1 MVKQT
6 FAPIRACF
14 GSKLSADWHYT
25 GKQRYANFLSSPT
38 SKNDDL
44 DEKLT
49 DRRTDMVGH
58 HLLSELNLSELKTK
72 EAKNRCSV
80 GFTRSARARLR
91 APKWNTRVVFKLL
104 ATVLCILPTASLAQS
119 AIPRLSET
127 APDTYVVERGDT
139 LWDISALFLNEPWR
153 WPELWRVNPDVR
165 DPNLIYPGDTLYLRW
180 EDGKPGVYLTAD
192 TSYGRASDV
201 VRLSPTVRTEA
212 LPAAIDALPREAID
226 PFITRHR
233 FATQFDLEAMPRIIS
248 GYRGRLISGMGD
260 RVYAVGTFEGGDQQ
274 FDVVRPAREIRH
286 PETGEMLGTLLSSVG
301 RVVLSHRGSAD
312 DQASQFD
319 VLGSSE
325 ELRVGDVL
333 LPVEDRQLVAEFV
346 PQVPSVNL
354 EPGFMLSLESGA
366 TQIGALDVVATTFG
380 EVDDVEVGT
389 LLSIAK
395 VSEPVRDQVS
405 GKRYTLPSETAGT
418 MMLFAVY
425 DRASF
430 GLVLSANQPLSV
442 ADRLVNP

>member
-1 MVKQT
+1 MGSEMC
-6 FAPIRACF
+6 IRD
-14 GSKLSADWHYT
+14 S
-25 GKQRYANFLSSPT
+25 
-38 SKNDDL
+38 
-44 DEKLT
+44 
-49 DRRTDMVGH
+49 
-58 HLLSELNLSELKTK
+58 
-72 EAKNRCSV
+72 
-80 GFTRSARARLR
+80 
-91 APKWNTRVVFKLL
+91 
-104 ATVLCILPTASLAQS
+104 
-119 AIPRLSET
+119 
-127 APDTYVVERGDT
+127 
-139 LWDISALFLNEPWR
+139 ISALFLNEPWR

-192 TSYGRASDV
+192 TSYGGTSDV

-301 RVVLSHRGSAD
+301 RVVLSQRGSAD

-319 VLGSSE
+319 VLDSSE

-442 ADRLVNP
+442 ADRLINP

>member
-1 MVKQT
+1 M
-6 FAPIRACF
+6 
-14 GSKLSADWHYT
+14 
-25 GKQRYANFLSSPT
+25 
-38 SKNDDL
+38 
-44 DEKLT
+44 
-49 DRRTDMVGH
+49 GH
-58 HLLSELNLSELKTK
+58 HLLSELKFSTRKKAQRRCLEPFNHRCLSTVYFRHRNLWFLPSLF
-72 EAKNRCSV
+72 AV
-80 GFTRSARARLR
+80 AIL
-91 APKWNTRVVFKLL
+91 
-104 ATVLCILPTASLAQS
+104 ILPTVSLAQS
-119 AIPRLSET
+119 VIPRLAEN

-180 EDGKPGVYLTAD
+180 EDGEPGVYLTAGK
-192 TSYGRASDV
+192 SYGGSSDV
-201 VRLSPTVRTEA
+201 VRLSPTVRVEPLA
-212 LPAAIDALPREAID
+212 AAIDALPRDAID

-260 RVYAVGTFEGGDQQ
+260 RIYAVGRFAKEDQQ

-286 PETGEMLGTLLSSVG
+286 PETGEMLGTLLSAVG
-301 RVVLSHRGSAD
+301 RVVLSQRGSGD

-319 VLGSSE
+319 VLASRE

-333 LPVEDRQLVAEFV
+333 LPVEDRELVAQFV
-346 PQVPSVNL
+346 PQVPTIDL
-354 EPGFMLSLESGA
+354 DPGFMLSLESGA
-366 TQIGALDVVATTFG
+366 TQIGALDIVGTTFG
-380 EVDDVEVGT
+380 EADEVEVGT

-405 GKRYTLPSETAGT
+405 GKRYTLPPEIAGT

-425 DRASF
+425 ERASF
-430 GLVLSANQPLSV
+430 GLVLNASQPLSV

>member
-1 MVKQT
+1 
-6 FAPIRACF
+6 
-14 GSKLSADWHYT
+14 
-25 GKQRYANFLSSPT
+25 
-38 SKNDDL
+38 
-44 DEKLT
+44 
-49 DRRTDMVGH
+49 MVGR
-58 HLLSELNLSELKTK
+58 HLLSELKSSELK
-72 EAKNRCSV
+72 EATTRCLEH
-80 GFTRSARARLR
+80 FTRRAYTRFCTPR
-91 APKWNTRVVFKLL
+91 WNVRF
-104 ATVLCILPTASLAQS
+104 VLNLFVTAIFILPTVTLAQS
-119 AIPRLSET
+119 AIPRLSDN
-127 APDTYVVERGDT
+127 APDTYVVEPGDT

-153 WPELWRVNPDVR
+153 WPELWQVNPDVR

-180 EDGKPGVYLTAD
+180 EAGKPGVYLTAGM
-192 TSYGRASDV
+192 SYGAASDV
-201 VRLSPTVRTEA
+201 VRLSPSVRAEP

-226 PFITRHR
+226 PFIARHR
-233 FATQFDLEAMPRIIS
+233 FTTKFDLEAMPRIIS
-248 GYRGRLISGMGD
+248 GDRGRLISGMGD
-260 RVYAVGTFEGGDQQ
+260 RVYVVGTFVGEDQQ

-301 RVVLSHRGSAD
+301 RVVLSQRGSSD
-312 DQASQFD
+312 EQASQFD
-319 VLGSSE
+319 VLASRE

-346 PQVPSVNL
+346 PQVPTVDL

-380 EVDDVEVGT
+380 EVDDVAVGT

-395 VSEPVRDQVS
+395 VSESVTDQIS

-430 GLVLSANQPLSV
+430 GLVLNANQPLSV

>member
-1 MVKQT
+1 
-6 FAPIRACF
+6 
-14 GSKLSADWHYT
+14 
-25 GKQRYANFLSSPT
+25 
-38 SKNDDL
+38 
-44 DEKLT
+44 
-49 DRRTDMVGH
+49 MVGH
-58 HLLSELNLSELKTK
+58 HLLSELKLSELRKATK
-72 EAKNRCSV
+72 RCLVS
-80 GFTRSARARLR
+80 FTHSACARLR
-91 APKWNTRVVFKLL
+91 ASIWNKRLAPNLL
-104 ATVLCILPTASLAQS
+104 AIALFILPTVTLAQS
-119 AIPRLSET
+119 AIPRLSEN
-127 APDTYVVERGDT
+127 APDSYVVERGDT

-180 EDGKPGVYLTAD
+180 EDGKPGVFLTAG
-192 TSYGRASDV
+192 TSPRGASDV
-201 VRLSPTVRTEA
+201 VRLSPTVRAES

-233 FATQFDLEAMPRIIS
+233 FAAQFDMEAMPRIIS

-260 RVYAVGTFEGGDQQ
+260 RVYAVGTFESDDQQ
-274 FDVVRPAREIRH
+274 FDVVRPARVIRH
-286 PETGEMLGTLLSSVG
+286 PETGEILGTLLSSVG
-301 RVVLSHRGSAD
+301 RVVLSQRGSAD

-319 VLGSSE
+319 VLVSRE

-346 PQVPSVNL
+346 PQIPTVDL
-354 EPGFMLSLESGA
+354 EPGFMLSLQGGA

-395 VSEPVRDQVS
+395 VSEAVRDPVG

-430 GLVLSANQPLSV
+430 GLVLNANQPLSV